1 MFIGVASVWMGTHFG
16 PGVASGTQLNQ
27 YYVGFGIPGI
37 VMTLVA
43 MALLGF
49 ALYCS
54 MEFSRI
60 YHAYD
65 YESWVTKLFGNKYV
79 VILFDISFFVTIIS
93 ARGRQPQRDCH
104 PASGLLGHQLL
115 GGRRHSHS
123 RLHAAVRLRRGAGAQ
138 ELGLHDV
145 RRRGRAAAHHGAGH
159 RRRRR
164 DLKGAVE
171 NQAAN
176 LGADMS
182 ASNWLKALWQAII
195 YGSFQATIV
204 ANIASVADTLPDRRE
219 SRRSA
224 ITGYIANTGLLLI
237 LCMMLFSFTNVYK
250 VTEEALP
257 FYSILARL
265 NMGWLTT
272 VYIIVVFIAVIS
284 TVVGFAFAGVAR
296 FGKYY
301 RPQGKKQLAHP
312 VRDAAFVLVLL
323 AACAAISQVGIYE
336 PRQVRLLAP
345 RLHQPL
351 RYHPARPDTRRPQDK
366 QEVPQGAQHRRPGHR
381 LITKCFTSQICSKR
395 ESPPASSGGLFARR
409 A

>member
-1 MFIGVASVWMGTHFG
+1 MENTKKKGLPVFIGVASVWMGTHFG

-37 VMTLVA
+37 IMTLVA

-65 YESWVTKLFGNKYV
+65 YESWVTKLFNNKYV
-79 VILFDISFFVTIIS
+79 VILFDVSFFVTIIS
-93 ARGRQPQRDCH
+93 AAGGSLN
-104 PASGLLGHQLL
+104 AIATLLQDFWGINYWLGVGIVIVVSMLL
-115 GGRRHSHS
+115 CAFGAELVRKSSAYMMFVVVGV
-123 RLHAAVRLRRGAGAQ
+123 LLLIMALVIAAGDA
-138 ELGLHDV
+138 
-145 RRRGRAAAHHGAGH
+145 
-159 RRRRR
+159 

-219 SRRSA
+219 SRRAA
-224 ITGYIANTGLLLI
+224 ITGYIANTGLLLV
-237 LCMMLFSFTNVYK
+237 LCMMLFSFTNVYA
-250 VTEEALP
+250 VTNEALP

-301 RPQGKKQLAHP
+301 RPAGKKHLAHP
-312 VRDAAFVLVLL
+312 LRDALFVLVLL
-323 AACAAISQVGIYE
+323 AACAAISQVGIMNLVKYGYS
-336 PRQVRLLAP
+336 LLGYINLFVIILPALIIGGRKISKKYLKEHNIDAP
-345 RLHQPL
+345 GI
-351 RYHPARPDTRRPQDK
+351 D
-366 QEVPQGAQHRRPGHR
+366 
-381 LITKCFTSQICSKR
+381 
-395 ESPPASSGGLFARR
+395 
-409 A
+409 

>member
-1 MFIGVASVWMGTHFG
+1 MENTKKKGLPVFIGVASVWMGTHFG

-37 VMTLVA
+37 IMTLVA

-60 YHAYD
+60 YKAYD
-65 YESWVTKLFGNKYV
+65 YESWVTKLFNNKYV
-79 VILFDISFFVTIIS
+79 VILFDVSFFVTIIS
-93 ARGRQPQRDCH
+93 AAGGSLN
-104 PASGLLGHQLL
+104 AIATLLQDFWGINYWVGVGIVIVVSMLL
-115 GGRRHSHS
+115 CAFGAELVRKSSAYMMFVVVGV
-123 RLHAAVRLRRGAGAQ
+123 LLLIMALVIAAGDA
-138 ELGLHDV
+138 
-145 RRRGRAAAHHGAGH
+145 
-159 RRRRR
+159 

-219 SRRSA
+219 SRRAA
-224 ITGYIANTGLLLI
+224 ITGYIANTGLLLV
-237 LCMMLFSFTNVYK
+237 LCMMLFSFTNVYA
-250 VTEEALP
+250 VTNEALP

-323 AACAAISQVGIYE
+323 AACAAISQVGIMNLVKYGYS
-336 PRQVRLLAP
+336 LLGYINLPVIILPALIIGGRKISKKYLKEHNIDAP
-345 RLHQPL
+345 GI
-351 RYHPARPDTRRPQDK
+351 D
-366 QEVPQGAQHRRPGHR
+366 
-381 LITKCFTSQICSKR
+381 
-395 ESPPASSGGLFARR
+395 
-409 A
+409 

>member
-1 MFIGVASVWMGTHFG
+1 MENTKKKGLPVFIGVASVWMGTHFG

-93 ARGRQPQRDCH
+93 AAGGSLN
-104 PASGLLGHQLL
+104 AIATLLQDFWGINYWVGVGIVIVVSMLL
-115 GGRRHSHS
+115 CAFGAELVRKSSAYMMFVVVGV
-123 RLHAAVRLRRGAGAQ
+123 LLLIMALVIAAGDA
-138 ELGLHDV
+138 
-145 RRRGRAAAHHGAGH
+145 
-159 RRRRR
+159 

-219 SRRSA
+219 SRRAA

-323 AACAAISQVGIYE
+323 AACAAISQVGIMNLVKYGYS
-336 PRQVRLLAP
+336 LLGYINLFVIILPALIIGGRKISKKYLKEHNIDAP
-345 RLHQPL
+345 GI
-351 RYHPARPDTRRPQDK
+351 D
-366 QEVPQGAQHRRPGHR
+366 
-381 LITKCFTSQICSKR
+381 
-395 ESPPASSGGLFARR
+395 
-409 A
+409 

>member
-1 MFIGVASVWMGTHFG
+1 MENTKKKGLPVFIGVASVWMGTHFG

-37 VMTLVA
+37 IMTLVA

-93 ARGRQPQRDCH
+93 AAGGSLN
-104 PASGLLGHQLL
+104 AIATLLQDFWGINYWVGVGIVIVVSMLL
-115 GGRRHSHS
+115 CAFGAELVRKSSAYMMFVVVGV
-123 RLHAAVRLRRGAGAQ
+123 LLLIMALVIAAGDA
-138 ELGLHDV
+138 
-145 RRRGRAAAHHGAGH
+145 
-159 RRRRR
+159 

-219 SRRSA
+219 SRRAA
-224 ITGYIANTGLLLI
+224 ITGYIANTGLLLV
-237 LCMMLFSFTNVYK
+237 LCMMLFSFTNVYA
-250 VTEEALP
+250 VTNEALP

-323 AACAAISQVGIYE
+323 AACAAISQVGIMNLVKYGYS
-336 PRQVRLLAP
+336 LLGYINLFVIILPALILGGRKISKKYLKEHNIDAP
-345 RLHQPL
+345 GI
-351 RYHPARPDTRRPQDK
+351 D
-366 QEVPQGAQHRRPGHR
+366 
-381 LITKCFTSQICSKR
+381 
-395 ESPPASSGGLFARR
+395 
-409 A
+409 

>member
-93 ARGRQPQRDCH
+93 AAGGSLN
-104 PASGLLGHQLL
+104 AIATLLQDFWGINYWVGVGIVIVVSMLL
-115 GGRRHSHS
+115 CAFGAELVRKSSAYMMFVVVGV
-123 RLHAAVRLRRGAGAQ
+123 LLLIMALVIAAGDA
-138 ELGLHDV
+138 
-145 RRRGRAAAHHGAGH
+145 
-159 RRRRR
+159 

-219 SRRSA
+219 SRRAA
-224 ITGYIANTGLLLI
+224 ITGYIANTGLLLV
-237 LCMMLFSFTNVYK
+237 LCMMLFSFTNVYA
-250 VTEEALP
+250 VTNEALP

-265 NMGWLTT
+265 NMSWLTV

-301 RPQGKKQLAHP
+301 RPTGSKHLAHP
-312 VRDAAFVLVLL
+312 LRDALFVLVLL
-323 AACAAISQVGIYE
+323 AACAAISQVGIMNLVKYGYS
-336 PRQVRLLAP
+336 LLGYINLFVIILPALIIGGRKISKKYLKEHNIDAP
-345 RLHQPL
+345 GI
-351 RYHPARPDTRRPQDK
+351 D
-366 QEVPQGAQHRRPGHR
+366 
-381 LITKCFTSQICSKR
+381 
-395 ESPPASSGGLFARR
+395 
-409 A
+409 

>member
-1 MFIGVASVWMGTHFG
+1 MENTKKKGLPVFIGVASVWMGTHFG

-93 ARGRQPQRDCH
+93 AAGGSLN
-104 PASGLLGHQLL
+104 AIATLLQDFWGINYWVGVGIVIVVSMLL
-115 GGRRHSHS
+115 CAFGAELVRKSSAYMMFVVVGV
-123 RLHAAVRLRRGAGAQ
+123 LLLIMALVIAAGDA
-138 ELGLHDV
+138 
-145 RRRGRAAAHHGAGH
+145 
-159 RRRRR
+159 

-219 SRRSA
+219 SRRAA
-224 ITGYIANTGLLLI
+224 ITGYIANTGLLLV
-237 LCMMLFSFTNVYK
+237 LCMMLFSFTNVYA
-250 VTEEALP
+250 VTNEALP

-301 RPQGKKQLAHP
+301 RPTGRKHLAHP
-312 VRDAAFVLVLL
+312 LRDALFVLVLL
-323 AACAAISQVGIYE
+323 AACAAISQVGIMNLVKYGYS
-336 PRQVRLLAP
+336 LLGYINLFVIILPALILGGRKISKKYLKEHNIDAP
-345 RLHQPL
+345 G
-351 RYHPARPDTRRPQDK
+351 
-366 QEVPQGAQHRRPGHR
+366 V
-381 LITKCFTSQICSKR
+381 
-395 ESPPASSGGLFARR
+395 
-409 A
+409 

>member
-1 MFIGVASVWMGTHFG
+1 MENTKKKGLPVFIGVASVWMGTHFG

-93 ARGRQPQRDCH
+93 AAGGSLN
-104 PASGLLGHQLL
+104 AIATLLQDFWGINYWVGVGIVIVVSMLL
-115 GGRRHSHS
+115 CAFGAELVRKSSAYMMFVVVGV
-123 RLHAAVRLRRGAGAQ
+123 LLLIMALVIAAGDA
-138 ELGLHDV
+138 
-145 RRRGRAAAHHGAGH
+145 
-159 RRRRR
+159 

-219 SRRSA
+219 SKRAA

-237 LCMMLFSFTNVYK
+237 LCTMLFSFTNVYK

-301 RPQGKKQLAHP
+301 RPAGRKHLAHP
-312 VRDAAFVLVLL
+312 LRDAAFVLVLL
-323 AACAAISQVGIYE
+323 AACAAISQVGIMNLVKYGYS
-336 PRQVRLLAP
+336 LLGYINLFVIILPALIIGGRKISKKYLKEHNIDAP
-345 RLHQPL
+345 G
-351 RYHPARPDTRRPQDK
+351 
-366 QEVPQGAQHRRPGHR
+366 V
-381 LITKCFTSQICSKR
+381 
-395 ESPPASSGGLFARR
+395 
-409 A
+409 

>member
-1 MFIGVASVWMGTHFG
+1 MENTKKKGLPVFIGVASVWMGTHFG

-37 VMTLVA
+37 IMTLVA

-60 YHAYD
+60 YKAYD
-65 YESWVTKLFGNKYV
+65 YESWVTKLFNNKYV
-79 VILFDISFFVTIIS
+79 VILFDVSFFVTIIS
-93 ARGRQPQRDCH
+93 AAGGSLN
-104 PASGLLGHQLL
+104 AIATLLQDFWGINYWLGVGIVIVVSMLL
-115 GGRRHSHS
+115 CAFGAELVRKSSAYMMFVVVGV
-123 RLHAAVRLRRGAGAQ
+123 LLLIMALVIAAGDA
-138 ELGLHDV
+138 
-145 RRRGRAAAHHGAGH
+145 
-159 RRRRR
+159 

-219 SRRSA
+219 SRRAA
-224 ITGYIANTGLLLI
+224 ITGYIANTGLLLV
-237 LCMMLFSFTNVYK
+237 LCMMLFSFTNVYA
-250 VTEEALP
+250 VTNEALP

-301 RPQGKKQLAHP
+301 RPTGKKHLAHP
-312 VRDAAFVLVLL
+312 LRDALFVLVLL
-323 AACAAISQVGIYE
+323 AACAAISQVGIMNLVKYGYS
-336 PRQVRLLAP
+336 LLGYINLFVIILPALILGGRKISKKYLKEHNIDAP
-345 RLHQPL
+345 GI
-351 RYHPARPDTRRPQDK
+351 D
-366 QEVPQGAQHRRPGHR
+366 
-381 LITKCFTSQICSKR
+381 
-395 ESPPASSGGLFARR
+395 
-409 A
+409 

>member
-1 MFIGVASVWMGTHFG
+1 MENTKKKGLPVFIGVASVWMGTHFG

-37 VMTLVA
+37 IMTLVA

-60 YHAYD
+60 YKAYD
-65 YESWVTKLFGNKYV
+65 YESWVTKLFNNKYV

-93 ARGRQPQRDCH
+93 AAGGSLN
-104 PASGLLGHQLL
+104 AIATLLQDFWGINYWVGVGIVIVVSMLL
-115 GGRRHSHS
+115 CAFGAELVRKSSAYMMFVVVGV
-123 RLHAAVRLRRGAGAQ
+123 LLLIMALVIAAGDA
-138 ELGLHDV
+138 
-145 RRRGRAAAHHGAGH
+145 
-159 RRRRR
+159 

-219 SRRSA
+219 SRRAA
-224 ITGYIANTGLLLI
+224 ITGYIANTGLLLV
-237 LCMMLFSFTNVYK
+237 LCMMLFSFTNVYA
-250 VTEEALP
+250 VTNEALP

-301 RPQGKKQLAHP
+301 RPTGSKHLAHP
-312 VRDAAFVLVLL
+312 LRDALFVLVLL
-323 AACAAISQVGIYE
+323 AACAAISQVGIMNLVKYGYS
-336 PRQVRLLAP
+336 LLGYINLFVIILPALILGGRKISKKYLKEHNIDAP
-345 RLHQPL
+345 GI
-351 RYHPARPDTRRPQDK
+351 D
-366 QEVPQGAQHRRPGHR
+366 
-381 LITKCFTSQICSKR
+381 
-395 ESPPASSGGLFARR
+395 
-409 A
+409 

>member
-1 MFIGVASVWMGTHFG
+1 MENTKKKGLPVFIGVASVWMGTHFG

-37 VMTLVA
+37 IMTLVA

-60 YHAYD
+60 YKAYD
-65 YESWVTKLFGNKYV
+65 YESWVTKLFNNKYV

-93 ARGRQPQRDCH
+93 AAGGSLN
-104 PASGLLGHQLL
+104 AIATLLQDFWGINYWVGVGIVIVVSMLL
-115 GGRRHSHS
+115 CAFGAELVRKSSAYMMFVVVGV
-123 RLHAAVRLRRGAGAQ
+123 LLLIMALVIAAGDA
-138 ELGLHDV
+138 
-145 RRRGRAAAHHGAGH
+145 
-159 RRRRR
+159 

-323 AACAAISQVGIYE
+323 AACAAISQVGIMNLVKYGYS
-336 PRQVRLLAP
+336 LLGYINLFVIILPALILGGRKISKKYLKEHNIDAP
-345 RLHQPL
+345 GI
-351 RYHPARPDTRRPQDK
+351 D
-366 QEVPQGAQHRRPGHR
+366 
-381 LITKCFTSQICSKR
+381 
-395 ESPPASSGGLFARR
+395 
-409 A
+409 

>member
-1 MFIGVASVWMGTHFG
+1 MENTKKKGLPVFIGVASVWMGTHFG

-37 VMTLVA
+37 IMTLVA

-60 YHAYD
+60 YKAYD
-65 YESWVTKLFGNKYV
+65 YESWVTKLFNNKYV
-79 VILFDISFFVTIIS
+79 VILFDVSFFVTIIS
-93 ARGRQPQRDCH
+93 AAGGSLN
-104 PASGLLGHQLL
+104 AIATLLQDFWGINYWVGVGIVIVVSMLL
-115 GGRRHSHS
+115 CAFGAELVRKSSAYMMFVVVGV
-123 RLHAAVRLRRGAGAQ
+123 LLLIMALVIAAGDA
-138 ELGLHDV
+138 
-145 RRRGRAAAHHGAGH
+145 
-159 RRRRR
+159 

-219 SRRSA
+219 SRRAA
-224 ITGYIANTGLLLI
+224 ITGYIANTGLLLV
-237 LCMMLFSFTNVYK
+237 LCMMLFSFTNVYA
-250 VTEEALP
+250 VTNEALP

-301 RPQGKKQLAHP
+301 RPTGKKHLAHP

-323 AACAAISQVGIYE
+323 AACAAISQVGIMNLVKYGYS
-336 PRQVRLLAP
+336 LLGYINLFVIILPALILGGRKISKKYLKEHNIDAP
-345 RLHQPL
+345 GI
-351 RYHPARPDTRRPQDK
+351 D
-366 QEVPQGAQHRRPGHR
+366 
-381 LITKCFTSQICSKR
+381 
-395 ESPPASSGGLFARR
+395 
-409 A
+409 

>member
-1 MFIGVASVWMGTHFG
+1 MENTKKKGLPVFIGVASVWMGTHFG

-37 VMTLVA
+37 IMTLVA

-93 ARGRQPQRDCH
+93 AAGGSLN
-104 PASGLLGHQLL
+104 AIATLLQDFWGINYWVGVGIVIVISMLL
-115 GGRRHSHS
+115 CAFGAELVRKSSAYMMFVVVGV
-123 RLHAAVRLRRGAGAQ
+123 LLLIMALVIAAGDA
-138 ELGLHDV
+138 
-145 RRRGRAAAHHGAGH
+145 
-159 RRRRR
+159 

-224 ITGYIANTGLLLI
+224 ITGYLANTLLLLI
-237 LCMMLFSFTNVYK
+237 LCTMLFSFTNVYE
-250 VTEEALP
+250 VTKEDLP

-301 RPQGKKQLAHP
+301 RPTGKKHLAHP
-312 VRDAAFVLVLL
+312 LRDALFVLVLL
-323 AACAAISQVGIYE
+323 AACAAISQVGIMNLVKYGYS
-336 PRQVRLLAP
+336 LLGYINLFVIILPALILGGRKISKKYLKEHNIDAP
-345 RLHQPL
+345 G
-351 RYHPARPDTRRPQDK
+351 
-366 QEVPQGAQHRRPGHR
+366 V
-381 LITKCFTSQICSKR
+381 
-395 ESPPASSGGLFARR
+395 
-409 A
+409 

>member
-1 MFIGVASVWMGTHFG
+1 MENTKKKGLPVFIGVASVWMGTHFG

-37 VMTLVA
+37 IMTLVA

-93 ARGRQPQRDCH
+93 AAGGSLN
-104 PASGLLGHQLL
+104 AIATLLQDFWGINYWVGVGIVIVVSMLL
-115 GGRRHSHS
+115 CAFGAELVRKSSAYMMFVVVGV
-123 RLHAAVRLRRGAGAQ
+123 LLLIMALVIAAGDA
-138 ELGLHDV
+138 
-145 RRRGRAAAHHGAGH
+145 
-159 RRRRR
+159 

-219 SRRSA
+219 SKRAA
-224 ITGYIANTGLLLI
+224 ITGYIANTGLLLV
-237 LCMMLFSFTNVYK
+237 LCMMLFSFTNVYA
-250 VTEEALP
+250 VTKEALP

-323 AACAAISQVGIYE
+323 AACAAISQVGIMNLVKYGYS
-336 PRQVRLLAP
+336 LLGYINLFVIILPALILGGRKISKKYLKEHNIDAP
-345 RLHQPL
+345 G
-351 RYHPARPDTRRPQDK
+351 
-366 QEVPQGAQHRRPGHR
+366 V
-381 LITKCFTSQICSKR
+381 
-395 ESPPASSGGLFARR
+395 
-409 A
+409 

>member
-1 MFIGVASVWMGTHFG
+1 MENTKKKGLPVFIGVASVWMGTHFG

-93 ARGRQPQRDCH
+93 AAGGSLN
-104 PASGLLGHQLL
+104 AIATLLQDFWGINYWVGVGIVIVVSMLL
-115 GGRRHSHS
+115 CAFGAELVRKSSAYMMFVVVGV
-123 RLHAAVRLRRGAGAQ
+123 LLLIMALVIAAGDA
-138 ELGLHDV
+138 
-145 RRRGRAAAHHGAGH
+145 
-159 RRRRR
+159 

-219 SRRSA
+219 SRRAA
-224 ITGYIANTGLLLI
+224 ITGYIANTGLLLV
-237 LCMMLFSFTNVYK
+237 LCMMLFSFTNVYA
-250 VTEEALP
+250 VTNEALP

-272 VYIIVVFIAVIS
+272 VYIVVVFIAVIS

-323 AACAAISQVGIYE
+323 AACAAISQVGIMNLVKYGYS
-336 PRQVRLLAP
+336 LLGYINLFVIILPALILGGRKISKKYLKEHNIDAP
-345 RLHQPL
+345 G
-351 RYHPARPDTRRPQDK
+351 
-366 QEVPQGAQHRRPGHR
+366 V
-381 LITKCFTSQICSKR
+381 
-395 ESPPASSGGLFARR
+395 
-409 A
+409 

>member
-1 MFIGVASVWMGTHFG
+1 MENTKKKGLPVFIGVASVWMGTHFG

-93 ARGRQPQRDCH
+93 AAGGSLN
-104 PASGLLGHQLL
+104 AIATLLQDFWGINYWVGVGIVIVVSMLL
-115 GGRRHSHS
+115 CAFGAELVRKSSAYMMFVVVGV
-123 RLHAAVRLRRGAGAQ
+123 LLLIMALVIAAGDA
-138 ELGLHDV
+138 
-145 RRRGRAAAHHGAGH
+145 
-159 RRRRR
+159 

-323 AACAAISQVGIYE
+323 AACAAISQVGIMNLVKYGYS
-336 PRQVRLLAP
+336 LLGYINLPVIILPALIIGGRKISKKYLKEHNIDAP
-345 RLHQPL
+345 GI
-351 RYHPARPDTRRPQDK
+351 D
-366 QEVPQGAQHRRPGHR
+366 
-381 LITKCFTSQICSKR
+381 
-395 ESPPASSGGLFARR
+395 
-409 A
+409 

>member
-1 MFIGVASVWMGTHFG
+1 MENTKKKGLPVFIGVASVWMGTHFG

-93 ARGRQPQRDCH
+93 AAGGSLN
-104 PASGLLGHQLL
+104 AIATLLQDFWGINYWVGVGIVIVVSMLL
-115 GGRRHSHS
+115 CAFGAELVRKSSAYMMFVVVGV
-123 RLHAAVRLRRGAGAQ
+123 LLLIMALVIAAGDA
-138 ELGLHDV
+138 
-145 RRRGRAAAHHGAGH
+145 
-159 RRRRR
+159 

-272 VYIIVVFIAVIS
+272 VYIIVEFIAVIS

-323 AACAAISQVGIYE
+323 AACAAISQVGIMNLVKYGYS
-336 PRQVRLLAP
+336 LLGYINLFVIILPALILGGRKISKKYLKEHNIDAP
-345 RLHQPL
+345 GI
-351 RYHPARPDTRRPQDK
+351 D
-366 QEVPQGAQHRRPGHR
+366 
-381 LITKCFTSQICSKR
+381 
-395 ESPPASSGGLFARR
+395 
-409 A
+409 

>member
-1 MFIGVASVWMGTHFG
+1 MENTKKKGLPVFIGVASVWMGTHFG

-65 YESWVTKLFGNKYV
+65 YESWVTKLFNNKYV
-79 VILFDISFFVTIIS
+79 VILFDVSFFVTIIS
-93 ARGRQPQRDCH
+93 AAGGSLN
-104 PASGLLGHQLL
+104 AIATLLQDFWGINYWVGVGIVIVVSMLL
-115 GGRRHSHS
+115 CAFGAELVRKSSAYMMFVVVGV
-123 RLHAAVRLRRGAGAQ
+123 LLLIMALVIAAGDA
-138 ELGLHDV
+138 
-145 RRRGRAAAHHGAGH
+145 
-159 RRRRR
+159 

-219 SRRSA
+219 SRRAA
-224 ITGYIANTGLLLI
+224 ITGYIANTGLLLV
-237 LCMMLFSFTNVYK
+237 LCMMLFSFTNVYA
-250 VTEEALP
+250 VTNEALP

-265 NMGWLTT
+265 NMSWLTV

-301 RPQGKKQLAHP
+301 RPTGKKHLAHP
-312 VRDAAFVLVLL
+312 LRDALFVLVLL
-323 AACAAISQVGIYE
+323 AACAAISQVGIMNLVKYGYS
-336 PRQVRLLAP
+336 LLGYINLFVIILPALIIGGRKISKKYLKEHNIDAP
-345 RLHQPL
+345 GI
-351 RYHPARPDTRRPQDK
+351 D
-366 QEVPQGAQHRRPGHR
+366 
-381 LITKCFTSQICSKR
+381 
-395 ESPPASSGGLFARR
+395 
-409 A
+409 

>member
-1 MFIGVASVWMGTHFG
+1 MENTKKKGLPVFIGVASVWMGTHFG

-54 MEFSRI
+54 MEFSRL

-79 VILFDISFFVTIIS
+79 VILFDLSFFVTIIS
-93 ARGRQPQRDCH
+93 AAGGSLN
-104 PASGLLGHQLL
+104 AIAQLL
-115 GGRRHSHS
+115 EDFWGINYWVGVGIVIVVSILLCAFGAELVRKSS
-123 RLHAAVRLRRGAGAQ
+123 AYMMFVVVGVLLLIMALVIAAGDA
-138 ELGLHDV
+138 
-145 RRRGRAAAHHGAGH
+145 
-159 RRRRR
+159 

-219 SRRSA
+219 SKRSA
-224 ITGYIANTGLLLI
+224 ITGYIANTGLLLV

-323 AACAAISQVGIYE
+323 AACAAISQVGIMNLVKYGYS
-336 PRQVRLLAP
+336 LLGYINLFVIILPALILGGRKISKKYLKEHNIDAP
-345 RLHQPL
+345 G
-351 RYHPARPDTRRPQDK
+351 
-366 QEVPQGAQHRRPGHR
+366 V
-381 LITKCFTSQICSKR
+381 
-395 ESPPASSGGLFARR
+395 
-409 A
+409 

>member
-1 MFIGVASVWMGTHFG
+1 MENTKKKGLPVFIGVASVWMGTHFG

-93 ARGRQPQRDCH
+93 AAGGSLN
-104 PASGLLGHQLL
+104 AIATLLQDFWGINYWVGVGIVIVVSMLL
-115 GGRRHSHS
+115 CAFGAELVRKSSAYMMFVVVGV
-123 RLHAAVRLRRGAGAQ
+123 LLLIMALVIAAGDA
-138 ELGLHDV
+138 
-145 RRRGRAAAHHGAGH
+145 
-159 RRRRR
+159 

-265 NMGWLTT
+265 NRGWLTT

-323 AACAAISQVGIYE
+323 AACAAISQVGIMNLVKYGYS
-336 PRQVRLLAP
+336 LLGYINLFVIILPALILGGRKISKKYLKEHNIDAP
-345 RLHQPL
+345 GI
-351 RYHPARPDTRRPQDK
+351 D
-366 QEVPQGAQHRRPGHR
+366 
-381 LITKCFTSQICSKR
+381 
-395 ESPPASSGGLFARR
+395 
-409 A
+409 